1 MAEEKPQPWL
11 PLRNRLFRALWIATV
26 VSNLGTWMQQV
37 ANGWLMTSLTLEPF
51 LVALEQVV
59 TTLPMFMLA
68 LPGGALADLVDR
80 RRYLLITQSWMM
92 VTSVVMGALTYFDL
106 MTPPL
111 LLFTT
116 FIMSLGVAL
125 NSPGWHAVTPEVVS
139 REILPKAV
147 ALNGL
152 AINGARAL
160 GPALGGLVIVG
171 LGPAACYFLNAVSFL
186 AVLSVLV
193 RWKRR
198 PEDTNAPPE
207 EFFSAMRVGVQ
218 HVRYS
223 SYLKAALVRASLF
236 LVSTSALWA
245 LLPLLC
251 RQEYGFGP
259 RAYGTLIAVYG
270 VGAVFGAIYVLPR
283 LRLALKLEQIVALG
297 WVCYAAILCGLALSQ
312 TFWTAIGLMAV
323 GGAAWLCILANLH
336 LVVQSSAPP
345 WVQARA
351 MSVYLLCFFGAASL
365 GSGVWG
371 ALAEHVGLRG
381 TLVVA
386 AGTLLLSSLSS
397 FLMPLRSGESQALEP
412 SHAWPDPDTALDVP
426 LRHGPVL
433 VTVEYDIAPEDAPAF
448 REAVEKLRAFR
459 YQNGVLQ
466 WGIFVD
472 IAEPT
477 KYREIYLED
486 SWGAHLRHHD
496 RVTAH
501 ETELAQEA
509 YKFHQG
515 PEMPP
520 VIHYAYCDDNFPSD
534 SAAPRPIP
542 RSYQTTSRG
551 IPLWFVDD
559 FQTMAAESEAYLG
572 GEIRARARNPEPE

>member
-1 MAEEKPQPWL
+1 M
-11 PLRNRLFRALWIATV
+11 

-37 ANGWLMTSLTLEPF
+37 ANGWLMTSLTVEPF
-51 LVALEQVV
+51 LVSLEQVV

-68 LPGGALADLVDR
+68 LPGGTLADLVDR
-80 RRYLLITQSWMM
+80 RLYLLTTQTWMM
-92 VTSVVMGALTYFDL
+92 LTSALMGTLTYLDL
-106 MTPPL
+106 MTPHL

-125 NSPGWHAVTPEVVS
+125 NSPGWHAVTPEVIS
-139 REILPKAV
+139 RELLPKAV

-160 GPALGGLVIVG
+160 GPALGGLVIVW

-186 AVLSVLV
+186 AVVNVLV

-198 PEDTNAPPE
+198 LGDGNAPPE

-223 SYLKAALVRASLF
+223 THLKAALVRAGLF

-259 RAYGTLIAVYG
+259 QAYGSLIAVYG
-270 VGAVFGAIYVLPR
+270 AGAVVGAVYILPR
-283 LRLALKLEQIVALG
+283 FRLAFKLEQIVLLG
-297 WVCYAAILCGLALSQ
+297 WLCYSGILLGLALSQ
-312 TFWTAIGLMAV
+312 DFWSAIALMFT

-365 GSGVWG
+365 GSGLWG
-371 ALAEHVGLRG
+371 ALAGHIGLRG
-381 TLVVA
+381 TLMAA
-386 AGTLLLSSLSS
+386 AGTLLVTSFSSY
-397 FLMPLRSGESQALEP
+397 FMPLRSGETQSLEP

-433 VTVEYDIAPEDAPAF
+433 VTVEYDIALEDAPAF
-448 REAVEKLRAFR
+448 REALEKLRAFR

-486 SWGAHLRHHD
+486 SWGSHLRHHD

-509 YKFHQG
+509 YKFHRG

-520 VIHYAYCDDNFPSD
+520 VIHYAYCDGGFPSET
-534 SAAPRPIP
+534 AARRPVP

-559 FQTMAAESEAYLG
+559 FQTMASESAAYLS
-572 GEIRARARNPEPE
+572 GEKLTDERNSDPE